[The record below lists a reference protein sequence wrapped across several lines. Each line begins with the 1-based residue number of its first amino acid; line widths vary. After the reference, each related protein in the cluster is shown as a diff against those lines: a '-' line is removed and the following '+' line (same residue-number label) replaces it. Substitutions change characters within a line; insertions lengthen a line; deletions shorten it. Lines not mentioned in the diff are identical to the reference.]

1 MKRGQ
6 NRCYMI
12 IFSSFCQDSGSSILD
27 KLQTSNSI
35 VWKTREKYITII
47 KSGRYKCMDQS

>member
-6 NRCYMI
+6 NGCYMI
-12 IFSSFCQDSGSSILD
+12 IFSSFCQESSCSILD